1 MAASQSTRAHA
12 GGFQESIAYP
22 VLWPLRYAVIW
33 TFLLLLLALIA
44 ISLDL
49 YFAKQIWADGTAID
63 RMENLLRQ
71 SAAIAPES
79 GLATP
84 LAEGV
89 YWILF
94 GLTGIHDQVVSA
106 HDSALL
112 QPLGSASLLATMRE
126 DLSVAMLAAKLFGTR
141 LAVAVAALPLFLLAW
156 SAFTLDGLAE
166 RLIRKACGGRESA
179 TIYHLAKHSHFALL
193 PVLLAIYLCV
203 PVHIDPLWVVLPA
216 ILVSGS
222 LLRLQA
228 KYFKKHV

>member
-1 MAASQSTRAHA
+1 
-12 GGFQESIAYP
+12 
-22 VLWPLRYAVIW
+22 
-33 TFLLLLLALIA
+33 
-44 ISLDL
+44 
-49 YFAKQIWADGTAID
+49 
-63 RMENLLRQ
+63 
-71 SAAIAPES
+71 
-79 GLATP
+79 
-84 LAEGV
+84 
-89 YWILF
+89 
-94 GLTGIHDQVVSA
+94 
-106 HDSALL
+106 
-112 QPLGSASLLATMRE
+112 MRE
-126 DLSVAMLAAKLFGTR
+126 ELAVAMLAAKLFGAR
-141 LAVAVAALPLFLLAW
+141 LATAVTAVPLFLLAY